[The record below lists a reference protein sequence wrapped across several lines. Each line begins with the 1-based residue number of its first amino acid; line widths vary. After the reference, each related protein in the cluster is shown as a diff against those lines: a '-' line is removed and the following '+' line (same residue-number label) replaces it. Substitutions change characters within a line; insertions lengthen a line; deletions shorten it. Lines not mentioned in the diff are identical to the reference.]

1 MMDMFLDWFS
11 NLEPGIKVYWGIAI
25 VTSVIFAVQTI
36 LSLIGLGDFD
46 MDLDLDG
53 GDALDS
59 SGFSDMLSVR
69 NAVNFLLGLGWAGV
83 IFYDDI
89 QNSLILGIVAFLCG
103 CLFLVAFIYLFKKM
117 MKLESNGAF
126 DINTAEGKTCSV
138 YLRIPGNRSG
148 TGKVQISFDGSV
160 QELDAV
166 TDGDMIPTGTKV
178 VVMEILNNNILL
190 VASLANK
197 MTEE

>member
-1 MMDMFLDWFS
+1 MVDTFLDWFN
-11 NLEPGIKVYWGIAI
+11 NLEPGIKVYWAIAL
-25 VTSVIFAVQTI
+25 VTSTIFVIQTI

-46 MDLDLDG
+46 MDIDLDG

-59 SGFSDMLSVR
+59 SGFSDMLSIK
-69 NAVNFLLGLGWAGV
+69 NAINFLLGFGWAGV
-83 IFYDDI
+83 CFYDSI
-89 QNSLILGIVAFLCG
+89 PNGFLLGIVAFLCG
-103 CLFLVAFIYLFKKM
+103 VAFVAMFIYIFKKL

-126 DINTAEGKTCSV
+126 DINTAEGKTCNV
-138 YLRIPGNRSG
+138 YLRIPANRTG

-178 VVMEILNNNILL
+178 VVMEVLNNNILHVEKL
-190 VASLANK
+190 
-197 MTEE
+197 

>member
-160 QELDAV
+160 QEIDAV
-166 TDGDMIPTGTKV
+166 TDGEMIPTGTKV

-190 VASLANK
+190 VAKL
-197 MTEE
+197 

>member
-1 MMDMFLDWFS
+1 MVDMFLDWFN

-25 VTSVIFAVQTI
+25 VSSAVFIVQTAI
-36 LSLIGLGDFD
+36 SLIGLGDFD
-46 MDLDLDG
+46 MDMDLDG
-53 GDALDS
+53 GDALD
-59 SGFSDMLSVR
+59 GGGLSDMLSIK
-69 NAVNFLLGLGWAGV
+69 NAINFLLGFGWAGV
-83 IFYDDI
+83 CLYDTI
-89 QNSLILGIVAFLCG
+89 SSSILLGIIAVLFGLSFVVAF
-103 CLFLVAFIYLFKKM
+103 FYLLKKVM
-117 MKLESNGAF
+117 TLESNGAF
-126 DINTAEGKTCSV
+126 DINTAEGKTCNV
-138 YLRIPGNRSG
+138 YLRIPANRSG

>member
-1 MMDMFLDWFS
+1 MVDMFLDWFN

-25 VTSVIFAVQTI
+25 VSSTIFVIQTV

-53 GDALDS
+53 GDSLDS
-59 SGFSDMLSVR
+59 SGFSDMLSIK
-69 NAVNFLLGLGWAGV
+69 NAINFLLGAGWAGV
-83 IFYDDI
+83 CFYDNI
-89 QNSLILGIVAFLCG
+89 PNAFILGIVAIICG
-103 CLFLVAFIYLFKKM
+103 CAFVYAFVFLFKKM

-126 DINTAEGKTCSV
+126 DINAAEGKTCNV
-138 YLRIPGNRSG
+138 YLRIPAKRSG

-190 VASLANK
+190 VASLTSKTN
-197 MTEE
+197 E